1 LLGGATKILDE
12 FPTVEEEYPGKPDS
26 KRFCEN
32 SRLGKGIS
40 GKTPVFIRLARFWSV
55 KSRLGSGK
63 GTVTFLQC
71 SRFLSK
77 KNLNIELLTG
87 GGGRKEAHFL

>member
-1 LLGGATKILDE
+1 MLGGATKILDE
-12 FPTVEEEYPGKPDS
+12 FPTGEEEYPGKPDS

-40 GKTPVFIRLARFWSV
+40 GKTPVFIRLARFRSV

-63 GTVTFLQC
+63 GTGLFYSAVGFLI
-71 SRFLSK
+71 K
-77 KNLNIELLTG
+77 KN
-87 GGGRKEAHFL
+87 